1 MINSVNGFGGQT
13 QQVRQNPDEY
23 AKLYAEQNGISVEEA
38 KVELKSKYGDPQEQN
53 GMSGIGSFGNFN
65 NYSIEDIQ
73 NIQDEIAGLEE
84 KLFGEQA
91 STSNSFLNSFM
102 NFFNGGNSSS
112 EQNDMINPETGTVTG
127 PQKEGDPQF
136 HINPSTGEESG
147 PQKEGDFQSPNM
159 PSFGENNGMSN
170 MFQQFRPQMGMP
182 EEYKNIF
189 N

>member
-23 AKLYAEQNGISVEEA
+23 AKVYAEQNGISVEEA
-38 KVELKSKYGDPQEQN
+38 KAELKSKYGDPQEQN
-53 GMSGIGSFGNFN
+53 GMSSIGSYGNYN
-65 NYSIEDIQ
+65 NYSVEDIQ

-84 KLFGEQA
+84 KLFGTQEN
-91 STSNSFLNSFM
+91 NSFLSSFM
-102 NFFNGGNSSS
+102 NFFNGGNS
-112 EQNDMINPETGTVTG
+112 QDLINPETGTVTG

-136 HINPSTGEESG
+136 HINPSTGTETG
-147 PQKEGDFQSPNM
+147 PQKEGDPQFSDM
-159 PSFGENNGMSN
+159 SSFGGNNGMN
-170 MFQQFRPQMGMP
+170 GLFQQFNPQMGMP

>member
-1 MINSVNGFGGQT
+1 MINSVSGFGGQT

-23 AKLYAEQNGISVEEA
+23 ATVYAEQNGLSVEEA
-38 KVELKSKYGDPQEQN
+38 KAELKSKYGDPQEQN
-53 GMSGIGSFGNFN
+53 GMSSIGSFGNYN
-65 NYSIEDIQ
+65 NYSVEDIQ

-84 KLFGEQA
+84 KLFGEQS

-102 NFFNGGNSSS
+102 NFFNGGNS
-112 EQNDMINPETGTVTG
+112 QDLINPETGTVTG

-136 HINPSTGEESG
+136 HINPSTGEETG
-147 PQKEGDFQSPNM
+147 PQKEGDPQFSDM
-159 PSFGENNGMSN
+159 PSFGGNNGMN
-170 MFQQFRPQMGMP
+170 GMFQQFNPQMGIP